1 MIILIII
8 FFLFLGTKATARPN
22 VLLIMSE
29 DMRPE
34 LPSYG
39 NLGVIAP
46 NLERLARR
54 SVTFDLVLSQVSVC
68 APSRASMLTG
78 LRPDTLGS
86 KLRYV

>member
-1 MIILIII
+1 MAMIIHI
-8 FFLFLGTKATARPN
+8 FFILFIFGATKATSRPN
-22 VLLIMSE
+22 VLLIISE

-39 NLGVIAP
+39 NLGVVAP
-46 NLERLARR
+46 NLERLAKR

-86 KLRYV
+86 KF